1 MKKIKYFFF
10 KKKIWLTFLKLMFF
24 RFCCQLTTMFWAV
37 TNYML
42 YTYNNESDK
51 KNLID
56 NFFDGVKEK
65 TFLYIILG
73 NKKKLRYIYKYFTI
87 S

>member
-1 MKKIKYFFF
+1 
-10 KKKIWLTFLKLMFF
+10 
-24 RFCCQLTTMFWAV
+24 
-37 TNYML
+37 ML

-73 NKKKLRYIYKYFTI
+73 NKKKITLYLQIFHNILNITFVDI
-87 S
+87 VNQ